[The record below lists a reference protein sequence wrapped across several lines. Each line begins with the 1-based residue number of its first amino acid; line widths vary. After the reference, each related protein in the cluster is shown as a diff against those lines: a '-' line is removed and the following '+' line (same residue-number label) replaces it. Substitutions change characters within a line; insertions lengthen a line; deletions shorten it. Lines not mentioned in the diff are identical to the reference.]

1 MRKTKSLRHPRK
13 EEMIRLLLAGHTQS
27 EAAKVIGCNHGT
39 VSRWVREPE
48 VALILATKRKE
59 RREAASAALD
69 DAVPKAIAV
78 LREAMETTKVP
89 WGVRVRAAVE
99 LLKAAGVVA
108 PTKLEVSGDI
118 EVATDRDPAALL
130 DAARSEE
137 RRLRELLNVVD
148 AGSGDGS

>member
-1 MRKTKSLRHPRK
+1 M
-13 EEMIRLLLAGHTQS
+13 
-27 EAAKVIGCNHGT
+27 
-39 VSRWVREPE
+39 
-48 VALILATKRKE
+48 
-59 RREAASAALD
+59 
-69 DAVPKAIAV
+69 PKAIAV